1 MVLEPKER
9 STGASASD
17 ESAPVWSPYG
27 TSRLRRGPWCLTK
40 KAEIRQI
47 TPEVGEVRLKPY
59 VEVEKQDAT
68 MIVQTIR
75 NMNASCILVDHRAPH
90 SVNFQAQL
98 AFFHQRTMRAIAL
111 WVDMR
116 AACVAAASHMASMI
130 RPTCS
135 ARLFYTREQ
144 AASWLHEQCPV

>member
-1 MVLEPKER
+1 M
-9 STGASASD
+9 
-17 ESAPVWSPYG
+17 
-27 TSRLRRGPWCLTK
+27 TK

-59 VEVEKQDAT
+59 MELEKQDAA
-68 MIVQTIR
+68 MIVETVR
-75 NMNASCILVDHRAPH
+75 NMNASCVLVDHRAPH

-98 AFFHQRTMRAIAL
+98 AFFHQRSMTAIAL

-116 AACVAAASHMASMI
+116 AACVAAAAHMASMI

-144 AASWLHEQCPV
+144 AAAWLHECCPA